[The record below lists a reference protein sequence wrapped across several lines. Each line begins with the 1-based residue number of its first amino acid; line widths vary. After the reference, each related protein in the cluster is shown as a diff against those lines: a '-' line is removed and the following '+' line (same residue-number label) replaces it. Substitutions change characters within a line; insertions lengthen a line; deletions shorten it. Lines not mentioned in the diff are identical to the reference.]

1 VDYYS
6 YVSFV
11 IRDKDMNN
19 HSVNSTVSKMSNKPI
34 LSELSKTRALNKA
47 KKTGRIVIVCKY
59 GAMYV
64 FKPNGSIQI
73 EIV

>member
-1 VDYYS
+1 
-6 YVSFV
+6 
-11 IRDKDMNN
+11 M
-19 HSVNSTVSKMSNKPI
+19 
-34 LSELSKTRALNKA
+34 LSELSKKRALNKA

-73 EIV
+73 AIV